1 MSIIGLFWC
10 HLRSEEM
17 RRSGLTGDRLL
28 MEPEL
33 NCCALTRI
41 LRLHSVLNKL
51 TAFDGSAHWESPR
64 ATRRDPP
71 DIERFELAPNTF
83 LNELKRTICFA
94 RINSNLN

>member
-1 MSIIGLFWC
+1 SWASRSRSQHSKTQTQWSACTCSIIGLFWC

-33 NCCALTRI
+33 NAAVALVSSDQNSAPPFCAEQTDR
-41 LRLHSVLNKL
+41 LRRQRALGV
-51 TAFDGSAHWESPR
+51 ARR

-71 DIERFELAPNTF
+71 DH
-83 LNELKRTICFA
+83 
-94 RINSNLN
+94 